1 MEVIEILVFRNKKD
15 RKPNNERN
23 KMKYK
28 NRITAMTVLKDGE
41 ALISE
46 TATLI
51 SIVDDGAGEY
61 LSISQSGG
69 NSVNAINVDPGEW
82 IELRSSIDQMFTE
95 MKKNKL

>member
-1 MEVIEILVFRNKKD
+1 
-15 RKPNNERN
+15 
-23 KMKYK
+23 MKYK
-28 NRITAMTVLKDGE
+28 KRITAMTVLKDGE

-69 NSVNAINVDPGEW
+69 SVVNAINIDPGEW
-82 IELRSSIDQMFTE
+82 IELRSSIDQMFAE
-95 MKKNKL
+95 MKENELTK